1 MSQPGT
7 ITAHVYTSRA
17 QIPVAGATVAVSQ
30 RLGGKRHTLLAIRVT
45 DENGEIPPIPVPAPQ
60 GSETPGKDVPFS
72 SLDVRVEHPDYQMEI
87 IEGIQIFPGISS
99 LQEVQLIPLAE
110 HAIPRNTYHVVN
122 ITPQPL

>member
-30 RLGGKRHTLLAIRVT
+30 RLGGRHVLLAVRIT
-45 DENGEIPPIPVPAPQ
+45 DENGEIPPIPISPSQDSGGPEKV
-60 GSETPGKDVPFS
+60 VPFT
-72 SLDVRVEHPDYQMEI
+72 SLDIRVEHSGYQMEI
-87 IEGIQIFPGISS
+87 IENVQVFPGINS
-99 LQEVQLIPLAE
+99 LQEVQLIPLAKY
-110 HAIPRNTYHVVN
+110 AIPRNSYNVIQ

>member
-30 RLGGKRHTLLAIRVT
+30 RLGGRHVLLAVRIT
-45 DENGEIPPIPVPAPQ
+45 DENGEIPPIPISPPQ
-60 GSETPGKDVPFS
+60 DSGGPEVVPFT
-72 SLDVRVEHPDYQMEI
+72 SLDILVEHSGYQMEI
-87 IEGIQIFPGISS
+87 IENVQVFPGINS
-99 LQEVQLIPLAE
+99 LQEVQLIPLAKY
-110 HAIPRNTYHVVN
+110 AIPRNSYNVIQ